1 MTSKRR
7 NGQRHSRRQLLWA
20 GGVLLLIQQ
29 AGGALIDFVRPDLRF
44 PLAHERLASL
54 KDAADPDIIYFGSS
68 RLLTSLSAHYL
79 SAALE
84 SELPQAAPTV
94 LDATAPG
101 GDPIVMEWLFDELQ
115 RRGARPKLVVL
126 EVLPESFQR
135 RNERCRMHVHRH
147 FTWKDLPVF
156 YEDLWHNHQMGQF
169 LRGRLLPL
177 YQHRYAVVKEVAETA
192 HVWCGGDVH
201 DTLPAGPAWRLE
213 QEQAVLA
220 KAARRRPR
228 PQVDQVPDVLSYLRG
243 FEVGGGNVVALNRVL
258 ARCQDAGYAVL
269 LLGPP
274 VSKAHRA
281 CYTPAIEAAF
291 RDNVKELECKY
302 ACRFVDCRSELLDT
316 LFVDH
321 HHGAPEGAFIFSCRL
336 AREVLAPVYQ
346 ELATGPPR
354 RWGEAVGVR
363 DDH

>member
-1 MTSKRR
+1 M
-7 NGQRHSRRQLLWA
+7 QQL
-20 GGVLLLIQQ
+20 GGITVDY
-29 AGGALIDFVRPDLRF
+29 ARPDLRF

-54 KDAADPDIIYFGSS
+54 KHTPDPDIIYFGSS

-79 SAALE
+79 TAMLQ
-84 SELPQAAPTV
+84 SEFAEAAPTV
-94 LDATAPG
+94 LDATVPG
-101 GDPIVMEWLFDELQ
+101 GDPIVMEWLFDELH

-156 YEDLWHNHQMGQF
+156 HEDLWLNHQMGQF

-177 YQHRYAVVKEVAETA
+177 YQHRYAVVKEVSETA
-192 HVWCGGDVH
+192 HVWCGGEPSDNQS
-201 DTLPAGPAWRLE
+201 AGPLWRLE

-228 PQVDQVPDVLSYLRG
+228 PQVHQVPDVLSYLRG
-243 FEVGGGNVVALNRVL
+243 FEVGGGNVAALERVL
-258 ARCQDAGYAVL
+258 ARCNDAGYAVL

-281 CYTPAIEAAF
+281 CYTTPIEAAF
-291 RDNVKELECKY
+291 QDNVKELQHRY

-321 HHGAPEGAFIFSCRL
+321 HHGAPEGAFVFSCRL
-336 AREVLAPVYQ
+336 AREVLGPAYR
-346 ELATGPPR
+346 ELAAAPAPR
-354 RWGEAVGVR
+354 PWREAVGINR
-363 DDH
+363 PRKPSALHNLADLANPSK